1 MTFTA
6 VGKRLP
12 RLDGPEKVT
21 GRTQY
26 GADMTLPGMVW
37 AAVLRAPHAHA
48 RIIRIN
54 TDKAAKMPGVLAV
67 VTGKHFPRADAEDA
81 PVLAADKVRYRGQGV
96 AAVAAETQTQAA
108 AALAAIEVEY
118 KPLPF
123 VPDVRAAIRPGA
135 PRLHAESEDEKLP
148 NIAGVAHIKRGDA
161 AAAFARAD
169 LILENTFE
177 TPWVHQGFIE
187 PHVSLAEANPGTG
200 KITIW
205 TSTQAQFN
213 QRADLAQI
221 LNLPMNKIRVI
232 GLAVGGAFGGKIA
245 MCVEPIVAELAR
257 RCGRPVKL
265 VVSRSDDFV
274 ATRPCGGAVMEL
286 KTAARKDGTLLALQA
301 RMFFDTGAFPG
312 AQHGN
317 GASLVQGPY
326 RFPNL
331 DVVSYSVY
339 TNKAPA
345 GARRA
350 LAAPHVHFAL
360 ESQLDMMARALKLDP
375 VEFRAR
381 NAVREGDPV
390 AGSLP
395 MPFTIAEKT
404 IRTAADRAGWSHRKS
419 GPIPGTTRS
428 RGFGIAAGHWT
439 TWAGGSSATVQIA
452 EDGTVSVVTG
462 AINLTGTDTSFAQ
475 IAAESIGVPVSRVTV
490 VQGDTDTSPRNDG
503 SWNSRILFGVGEAVR
518 RAAEDAKRQLAA
530 ALSEEFGVPAEEI
543 EVVAGMVR
551 AKKGKAKPLGL
562 AQAASRATDY
572 GGAII
577 GRASLTELRPP
588 AVPIAAQVAEV
599 EVDRESGQVEIKRL
613 ICAQDVGRAINPMS
627 VEGQIEGGAS
637 QAIGYALS
645 EEYIY
650 DGDGQLLND
659 DFVDFRM
666 PTSLDHPEFD
676 VTLIEEGKDSGP
688 FGAKGVGEPS
698 LIPTPAAIAN
708 AIHDAVGVRVC
719 QLPITPERLY
729 WAMRRGS

>member
-1 MTFTA
+1 MMFTA
-6 VGKRLP
+6 VGKRIP

-21 GRTQY
+21 GRAQY
-26 GADMTLPGMVW
+26 GADLTLPGMVW
-37 AAVLRAPHAHA
+37 AAVLRAPQAHA
-48 RIIRIN
+48 RIVRIN

-67 VTGKHFPRADAEDA
+67 ITSKDFPRPDVEGI
-81 PVLAADKVRYRGQGV
+81 PPLATDRVRYRGQGV
-96 AAVAAETQTQAA
+96 AAVAAETQAQAT
-108 AALAAIEVEY
+108 AALSAIEVEY

-123 VPDVRAAIRPGA
+123 VPDVRAAIKPNA
-135 PRLHAESEDEKLP
+135 PRIHTESEDEKLP
-148 NIAGVAHIKRGDA
+148 NIAGVVRRKRGDA
-161 AAAFARAD
+161 AAAFAKAD

-187 PHVSLAEANPGTG
+187 PHVSLAEVNPGTG

-213 QRADLAQI
+213 QRADLAQMFA
-221 LNLPMNKIRVI
+221 LPMNKVRVI
-232 GLAVGGAFGGKIA
+232 GLPVGGAFGGKIA
-245 MCVEPIVAELAR
+245 LCAEPIVAELAR

-265 VVSRSDDFV
+265 VVSRKDDFV
-274 ATRPCGGAVMEL
+274 ATRPCSAAVMEL
-286 KTAARKDGTLLALQA
+286 KLGAKKDGTLVALQA
-301 RMFFDTGAFPG
+301 RLLFDTGAFPG

-331 DVVSYSVY
+331 DVTSYSIY

-360 ESQLDMMARALKLDP
+360 ESMLDMMASALKLDP
-375 VEFRAR
+375 VELRAK

-390 AGSLP
+390 AGNMP
-395 MPFTIAEKT
+395 MPFTITEKVIRAAAE
-404 IRTAADRAGWSHRKS
+404 RAGCAQRKR
-419 GPIPGTTRS
+419 GPITGTTRS
-428 RGFGIAAGHWT
+428 RGFGLAAGHWT

-475 IAAESIGVPVSRVTV
+475 IAAETLGVPVSQVTV
-490 VQGDTDTSPRNDG
+490 FQGDTDTSPRNDG

-518 RAAEDAKRQLAA
+518 RAAEDAKRQLLAT
-530 ALSEEFGVPAEEI
+530 LSEEFGAPADEI
-543 EVVAGMVR
+543 ELVAGKVR
-551 AKKGKAKPLGL
+551 MKKGEAKTLSL

-577 GRASLTELRPP
+577 GRASLTDLSPS
-588 AVPIAAQVAEV
+588 AVPISAQVAEV
-599 EVDRESGQVEIKRL
+599 EVDRETGQVVVTRL

-637 QAIGYALS
+637 QAMGYTLS

-650 DGDGQLLND
+650 DAEGQLLND
-659 DFVDFRM
+659 NLMDFRM
-666 PTSLDHPEFD
+666 PTSLDHPEFE
-676 VTLIEEGKDSGP
+676 VVLIEEGKDSGP
-688 FGAKGVGEPS
+688 FGAKGVGEPP
-698 LIPTPAAIAN
+698 LIPTPGAIAN
-708 AIHDAVGVRVC
+708 AIFDAVGVRVRR
-719 QLPITPERLY
+719 LPITPERLY